1 MKLKLPT
8 LTKTQKI
15 IAVFALATLISFLVW
30 GCKTPET
37 KEVKKDS
44 TITTVDTARLD
55 TLKQTIMAKSSKV
68 STNKTSFGKRKG
80 NQTGGVKS
88 YNKHTPKPKQYRGQ
102 GR

>member
-15 IAVFALATLISFLVW
+15 FTAFAIIVVISFLVW
-30 GCKTPET
+30 GCKTPAT

-55 TLKQTIMAKSSKV
+55 TLK
-68 STNKTSFGKRKG
+68 
-80 NQTGGVKS
+80 
-88 YNKHTPKPKQYRGQ
+88 
-102 GR
+102 

>member
-15 IAVFALATLISFLVW
+15 FAAFAIIVVISFLVW
-30 GCKTPET
+30 GCKTPTT

-55 TLKQTIMAKSSKV
+55 TLK
-68 STNKTSFGKRKG
+68 
-80 NQTGGVKS
+80 
-88 YNKHTPKPKQYRGQ
+88 
-102 GR
+102 